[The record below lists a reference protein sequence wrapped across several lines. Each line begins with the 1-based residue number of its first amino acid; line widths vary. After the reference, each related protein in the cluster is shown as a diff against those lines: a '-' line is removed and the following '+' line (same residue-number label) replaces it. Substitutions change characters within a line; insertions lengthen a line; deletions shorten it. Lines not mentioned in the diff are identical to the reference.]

1 MVLSTET
8 CCVRNKPQYISIALD
23 ENILI
28 DSNLHAFEFQYKVM
42 VTIYES
48 FDLELGC
55 YWIKSP
61 RSKYLNEVNFI
72 EPNSEFHPK
81 RIVSSLVHLK
91 NRLCEKG
98 LPIFSNENA

>member
-1 MVLSTET
+1 MLLSTET

-42 VTIYES
+42 VAIYES

-55 YWIKSP
+55 Y
-61 RSKYLNEVNFI
+61 
-72 EPNSEFHPK
+72 
-81 RIVSSLVHLK
+81 
-91 NRLCEKG
+91 
-98 LPIFSNENA
+98 